1 MLTKILHVASFK
13 GNIGDNASH
22 MGFAHLLGQVFGKF
36 EITQVEIRDFY
47 KNRLAGE
54 RRYFDS
60 DFVAYANGF
69 DLLVVGGGGF
79 FDYWVEGS
87 ATGTTI
93 DIAPENL
100 ERLSVPTLFASI
112 GSHPHKPIPPGNV
125 EKFSCFIEQISSR
138 KNMRILPRNDGS
150 IRQMATILSARCLAG
165 LQEILDNGFFYEQQV
180 FDRYPVLGETPY
192 VAWNITTDQ
201 LSMSASLQDERIIK
215 CYYESLASAIMT
227 ISRETGLR
235 HVFVPHISSDLE
247 AIVKLLGYLPDRLVR
262 SEVLVAPYGEGDL
275 AAQFAFNIYRESR
288 VTVGMRFHSNV
299 CPIALG
305 VDTIGLG
312 VLERIKYV
320 YEYFEVP
327 QRCLDVSTDFS
338 GALADMICGSGI
350 VRIPDNLLARKR
362 EATLTAY
369 SEALGA
375 IL

>member
-1 MLTKILHVASFK
+1 MKILHVASFK

-22 MGFAHLLGQVFGKF
+22 MGFAHILRRVLGEF

-47 KNRLAGE
+47 KNRPAGE
-54 RRYFDS
+54 RRYFDR

-79 FDYWVEGS
+79 FDYWVEDS
-87 ATGTTI
+87 VTGTTI
-93 DIAPENL
+93 DISPANL
-100 ERLSVPTLFASI
+100 EQLSVPTLFASI
-112 GSHPHKPIPPGNV
+112 GSHPHKPVPPGNV
-125 EKFSCFIEQISSR
+125 EKFRRFVEQISSR
-138 KNMRILPRNDGS
+138 SNMRILPRNDGS
-150 IRQMATILSARCLAG
+150 IRQMATMLSAQCLAEQ
-165 LQEILDNGFFYEQQV
+165 QEILDNGFFYEQQV

-201 LSMSASLQDERIIK
+201 LSMNANLQDGLIVQR
-215 CYYESLASAIMT
+215 YYENLAAAIMT
-227 ISRETGLR
+227 ISRETGFR
-235 HVFVPHISSDLE
+235 HVFVPHISSDLG
-247 AIVKLLGYLPDRLVR
+247 AIVKLMGYLPDRLVR
-262 SEVLVAPYGEGDL
+262 SEVMVAPYGEGDL

-320 YEYFEVP
+320 YDYFAVP
-327 QRCLDVSTDFS
+327 QRCLDVATDFS
-338 GALADMICGSGI
+338 GALAEMICGSGVVQI
-350 VRIPDNLLARKR
+350 SGDLLARKR
-362 EATLTAY
+362 EDSLEVY
-369 SEALGA
+369 SRAFGA